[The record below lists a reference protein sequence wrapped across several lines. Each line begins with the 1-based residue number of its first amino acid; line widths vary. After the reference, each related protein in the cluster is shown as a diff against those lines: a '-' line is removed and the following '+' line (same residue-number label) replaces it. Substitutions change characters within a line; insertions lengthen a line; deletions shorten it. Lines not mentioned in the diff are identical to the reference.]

1 MKYIKI
7 IMMLCV
13 AALFTAC
20 SDDEEGWGN
29 ASKATVEFEQAEIVV
44 KENKGIVYIPVK
56 VTGENKGRV
65 QVTVAVTAAD
75 ENGAEEDV
83 NYMITSKTIAIAA
96 EDTIGNIEFITV
108 DDEEIN
114 ANREFVVSIAS
125 VKGATAVE
133 GTQTKVVLRDND
145 AEFYDKLTGKWTMN
159 YTDAQSGAQGSWTI
173 NVIGADDEND
183 PDYNNYLYVTGMAGY
198 SWTVATLTYKV
209 DMETG
214 KVTVTFEFPQ
224 SFADEVNF
232 GLPGYDY
239 NNVALYSYTDVWDV
253 EPVVGEVSE
262 DFKTITFSEGNPPV
276 IAAITDPNNGERT
289 GYYWWFNYIDSMT
302 R

>member
-75 ENGAEEDV
+75 KNGAEEDV

-145 AEFYDKLTGKWTMN
+145 AEFYDKLTGKWTMTVEN
-159 YTDAQSGAQGSWTI
+159 AKGSTTWDV
-173 NVIGADDEND
+173 NVIGFDEGED
-183 PDYNNYLYVTGMAGY
+183 GYNQTLYVTGMMNY
-198 SWTVATLTYKV
+198 SWTVAELSYNLDVDTKKV
-209 DMETG
+209 S
-214 KVTVTFEFPQ
+214 VAFVFPYL
-224 SFADEVNF
+224 FAEGVDFGLGGENDVILYGADESDNF
-232 GLPGYDY
+232 
-239 NNVALYSYTDVWDV
+239 VTD
-253 EPVVGEVSE
+253 PLVGEVSE
-262 DFKTITFSEGNPPV
+262 DFKTITFNEWPSVYGT
-276 IAAITDPNNGERT
+276 IWSGADFT
-289 GYYWWFNYIDSMT
+289 GYVWFGYHIVSMT

>member
-114 ANREFVVSIAS
+114 ANREFIVTIAS

-145 AEFYDKLTGKWTMN
+145 AEFYDKLTGKWTMTVEN
-159 YTDAQSGAQGSWTI
+159 ANGSTTWDV
-173 NVIGADDEND
+173 NVIGFDEGED
-183 PDYNNYLYVTGMAGY
+183 GYNQTLYVTGMMNY
-198 SWTVATLTYKV
+198 SWTVAELAYNLDVDTKKV
-209 DMETG
+209 S
-214 KVTVTFEFPQ
+214 VAFVFPYL
-224 SFADEVNF
+224 FAEGVDFGLGGENDVILYGADESDNF
-232 GLPGYDY
+232 
-239 NNVALYSYTDVWDV
+239 VTD
-253 EPVVGEVSE
+253 PLVGEVSE
-262 DFKTITFSEGNPPV
+262 DFKTITFNEWPLVYGTIFSG
-276 IAAITDPNNGERT
+276 ADFT
-289 GYYWWFNYIDSMT
+289 GHVWFGYHIVSMT